1 MDGYTEMRAS
11 ACQKDGESASLN
23 FVAATAVYASHR
35 THGIDQ
41 SVVMSPILSGIKIQ
55 YLGPVNSLE
64 ANACEC
70 DLPASPKTPQE
81 PVLRSTR
88 YAASVQHI
96 PIDHVRRTCWT
107 ASLNYSLTHSSSMVH
122 AFACHILW
130 PEVAVTF

>member
-64 ANACEC
+64 ANACNCEHVTY
-70 DLPASPKTPQE
+70 LPLPKTP
-81 PVLRSTR
+81 
-88 YAASVQHI
+88 
-96 PIDHVRRTCWT
+96 
-107 ASLNYSLTHSSSMVH
+107 
-122 AFACHILW
+122 
-130 PEVAVTF
+130 